1 MDIAE
6 FVVIRIVRYGYA
18 ELQFMQ
24 YSIHTLKNHSK
35 FTFLKITSFTF
46 SFINKSIIV
55 EIHKSLF
62 FDSYSINKD
71 FKENNIAQCHR
82 MLCSPNLNNG

>member
-46 SFINKSIIV
+46 TLFLAGHMISS
-55 EIHKSLF
+55 KSLVLF
-62 FDSYSINKD
+62 FWNEKLLESFSKWPIL
-71 FKENNIAQCHR
+71 
-82 MLCSPNLNNG
+82 MTGNLLGYIFFN